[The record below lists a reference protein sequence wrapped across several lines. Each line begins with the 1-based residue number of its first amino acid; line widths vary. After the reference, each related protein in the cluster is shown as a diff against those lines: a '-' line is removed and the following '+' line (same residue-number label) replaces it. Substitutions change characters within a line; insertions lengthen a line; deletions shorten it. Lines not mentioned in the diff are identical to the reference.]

1 MKLGSMVALFLA
13 AFLAPV
19 TLGFAHA
26 ADSDVAF
33 EAASVKPAGPSVR
46 GEMGGMRGGPGTG
59 DPGRITIAR
68 ATLTDLL
75 ARAYDVWPDQISGPA
90 WLDDRS
96 AYVYRIDATLP
107 PDTTAEQ
114 FRLML
119 QNLLAERFHLRL
131 HHETKT
137 RPGYELVVASGGPKL
152 KKWDPAANAAAGKFG
167 VDGNGFPTL
176 PPGASVGFVMPSGG
190 GAAAIRMAHRETM
203 AMFCRGL
210 GANIDMSNGA
220 PIGGPQ
226 ARVVDKTGLAGTYEF
241 TLEFAGSTGALGMMP
256 SAPAVGEPGM
266 PLASDPTGGAP
277 DIFTAVEKQLG
288 LKLVKVKDIPVDTL
302 IVENADKVPT
312 EN

>member
-1 MKLGSMVALFLA
+1 MELGAIVLFLTAFLA
-13 AFLAPV
+13 AQ
-19 TLGFAHA
+19 A
-26 ADSDVAF
+26 ADSNVTF

-46 GEMGGMRGGPGTG
+46 GEMGSMRGGPGTG
-59 DPGRITIAR
+59 DPGRITISR
-68 ATLTDLL
+68 ATLSDLL
-75 ARAYDVWPDQISGPA
+75 ARAYDVWLDQISGPA

-96 AYVYRIDATLP
+96 AYAYRIDATLAP
-107 PDTTAEQ
+107 NTTMEQ

-131 HHETKT
+131 HHETKV

-152 KKWDPAANAAAGKFG
+152 KEWDPATNAAPGKFG
-167 VDGNGFPTL
+167 VDGNGFPRL
-176 PPGASVGFVMPSGG
+176 PAGASVGFVMPSGG

-210 GANIDMSNGA
+210 GVNINMSNGT

-226 ARVVDKTGLAGTYEF
+226 VRVVDKTGLTGTYEF
-241 TLEFAGSTGALGMMP
+241 TLEFAGSMGMMP
-256 SAPAVGEPGM
+256 SALAGGEPGI

-288 LKLVKVKDIPVDTL
+288 LKLVKVKDTPVDML
-302 IVENADKVPT
+302 IVDNADKVPT
-312 EN
+312 AN

>member
-1 MKLGSMVALFLA
+1 MKLGAIVVLFLTAILA
-13 AFLAPV
+13 AQ
-19 TLGFAHA
+19 A
-26 ADSDVAF
+26 ADSKLTF
-33 EAASVKPAGPSVR
+33 EAASVKPAGPFVP

-68 ATLTDLL
+68 ATLTNLL
-75 ARAYDVWPDQISGPA
+75 TRAYDVWFDQVSGPA
-90 WLDDRS
+90 WLNDGS
-96 AYVYRIDATLP
+96 AYAYRIDATLP
-107 PDTTAEQ
+107 PNTTMEQ

-131 HHETKT
+131 HHETKL

-152 KKWDPAANAAAGKFG
+152 KEWNPATSAAPGKPG

-176 PPGASVGFVMPSGG
+176 PPGAPVGFVMRSGG
-190 GAAAIRMAHRETM
+190 GAAAIRMTHRETM

-210 GANIDMSNGA
+210 GNNINMSNGT
-220 PIGGPQ
+220 PTGPQ
-226 ARVVDKTGLAGTYEF
+226 ARVVDKTGLTGTYEF
-241 TLEFAGSTGALGMMP
+241 TLEFAGSVGMMP
-256 SAPAVGEPGM
+256 SAPAEGEPGT

-288 LKLVKVKDIPVDTL
+288 LKLVKVKDIPVDIL

-312 EN
+312 AN